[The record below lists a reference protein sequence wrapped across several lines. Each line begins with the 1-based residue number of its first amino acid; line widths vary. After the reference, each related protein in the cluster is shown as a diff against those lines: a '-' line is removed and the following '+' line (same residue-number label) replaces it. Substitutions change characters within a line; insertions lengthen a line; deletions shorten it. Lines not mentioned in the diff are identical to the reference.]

1 MNALVPLPQIC
12 RLALSGRS
20 ILFFGEAMPRL
31 AAYLIGRVALQGSPV
46 TLVDAAQSFD
56 PYLVARVGRYR
67 GLDLRVLLERIRLS
81 RAFTC
86 HQLATLLCE
95 TLPAT
100 GSGGEPLFVLGPCA
114 LFYDDQVALTERRNL
129 FKQVAASLA
138 FLGRRGRGVFLFQG
152 PVSSRVKN
160 LFYGRELA
168 ARVELVIRVRYG
180 EQGIEGLL
188 QHRTAVAPRRG

>member
-1 MNALVPLPQIC
+1 MNALVPLSQIC

-31 AAYLIGRVALQGSPV
+31 ASYLIGQLAVQGRAV

-100 GSGGEPLFVLGPCA
+100 RPGEPLFVLGPCA

-138 FLGRRGRGVFLFQG
+138 VLGRRGRGVFLFQG

-180 EQGIEGLL
+180 EQGIEGML
-188 QHRTAVAPRRG
+188 QHSAFLAPRRG

>member
-1 MNALVPLPQIC
+1 M
-12 RLALSGRS
+12 
-20 ILFFGEAMPRL
+20 
-31 AAYLIGRVALQGSPV
+31 
-46 TLVDAAQSFD
+46 TLVDAAQAFD
-56 PYLVARVGRYR
+56 PYLVARMSRYR
-67 GLDLRVLLERIRLS
+67 ELDPRALLERIRLS

-86 HQLATLLCE
+86 HQLVTLLCE

-100 GSGGEPLFVLGPCA
+100 GPGEPLFVLGPCA

-138 FLGRRGRGVFLFQG
+138 VLGRRGRGVFLFQG
-152 PVSSRVKN
+152 PVSARVKN

-180 EQGIEGLL
+180 EQGIEGMLSTEPPWPL
-188 QHRTAVAPRRG
+188 AEGKRINFFHRKDEKDAKKKIFLCALCALSEAGGDF

>member
-1 MNALVPLPQIC
+1 MDLLPFQKIT

-31 AAYLIGRVALQGSPV
+31 AAYLMGQLAVQGRPV

-56 PYLVARVGRYR
+56 PYLVARMSRYR
-67 GLDLRVLLERIRLS
+67 ELDPRVLLERIRLS

-86 HQLATLLCE
+86 HQLVTLLCE

-100 GSGGEPLFVLGPCA
+100 GPGEPLFVLGPCA

-138 FLGRRGRGVFLFQG
+138 VLGRRGRGVFLFQG

-168 ARVELVIRVRYG
+168 TRVELVIRVRYG

-188 QHRTAVAPRRG
+188 QHPAAVAPRRG

>member
-12 RLALSGRS
+12 RLALTGRS

-31 AAYLIGRVALQGSPV
+31 AAYLMGQLAVQGRPV
-46 TLVDAAQSFD
+46 TLVDASQSFD

-67 GLDLRVLLERIRLS
+67 GLDLRVLLEHIRLS

-100 GSGGEPLFVLGPCA
+100 GPGEPLFVLGPCA
-114 LFYDDQVALTERRNL
+114 LFYDDQVALTERRSL

-138 FLGRRGRGVFLFQG
+138 ALGRRGRGVFLFQG

-168 ARVELVIRVRYG
+168 ARVEMVIRVRYG

-188 QHRTAVAPRRG
+188 QHPAAVAPRRG

>member
-1 MNALVPLPQIC
+1 M
-12 RLALSGRS
+12 
-20 ILFFGEAMPRL
+20 
-31 AAYLIGRVALQGSPV
+31 
-46 TLVDAAQSFD
+46 
-56 PYLVARVGRYR
+56 
-67 GLDLRVLLERIRLS
+67 S

-86 HQLATLLCE
+86 HQLVTLLCE

-100 GSGGEPLFVLGPCA
+100 GPGEPLFVLGPCA

-129 FKQVAASLA
+129 FKQVATSLA
-138 FLGRRGRGVFLFQG
+138 VLGRRGRGVFLFQG

-180 EQGIEGLL
+180 EQGIEGML
-188 QHRTAVAPRRG
+188 QHSNRRGPPPGVVIFSRRRTRTKEIFTAETPRAQRSIFFCREVPAKKNLSTHAL